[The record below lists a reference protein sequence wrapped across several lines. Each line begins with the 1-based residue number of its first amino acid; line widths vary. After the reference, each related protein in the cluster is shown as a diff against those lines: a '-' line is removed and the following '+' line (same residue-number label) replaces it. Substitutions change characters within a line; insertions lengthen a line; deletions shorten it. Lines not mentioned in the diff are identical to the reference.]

1 MRKVLPV
8 RRPVSPMPGLVSD
21 DSDDPDDDVEPAD
34 DANDRSSCK
43 EDSTRDDSVRESGD
57 NQLVTQAEMENF
69 PMPPMASAI
78 HKLIPPAKWL
88 QPHVAI
94 SLSDADNAS
103 NNFTSLSLE
112 ISHTMGLKSSPI
124 TLSYIDD
131 SLFVDAATTEAKHI
145 QGRLR
150 Q

>member
-1 MRKVLPV
+1 
-8 RRPVSPMPGLVSD
+8 MPGLVSD
-21 DSDDPDDDVEPAD
+21 DSDDPDEDVEPAND
-34 DANDRSSCK
+34 TNDRNSCK
-43 EDSTRDDSVRESGD
+43 EDSTRDDSARESGD
-57 NQLVTQAEMENF
+57 TQMVTQAEKENF
-69 PMPPMASAI
+69 PMPPMALAI
-78 HKLIPPAKWL
+78 HKLIPPAYWL

-103 NNFTSLSLE
+103 NDFTSLSLG
-112 ISHTMGLKSSPI
+112 ISPKMGQKSAPI
-124 TLSYIDD
+124 TMSYVDD

>member
-21 DSDDPDDDVEPAD
+21 DSDDSDENVEQAEAD
-34 DANDRSSCK
+34 DEKDSPK
-43 EDSTRDDSVRESGD
+43 GDSTSDDSARESGD
-57 NQLVTQAEMENF
+57 NQMVTQAEKENI

-94 SLSDADNAS
+94 SLNDADNAS
-103 NNFTSLSLE
+103 NNFTSLSLG
-112 ISHTMGLKSSPI
+112 ISHAMGHKASPI
-124 TLSYIDD
+124 TMSYIDD

>member
-21 DSDDPDDDVEPAD
+21 DSDDSDENVEQADAD
-34 DANDRSSCK
+34 DEKDSPK
-43 EDSTRDDSVRESGD
+43 GDSTSDDSARESGD
-57 NQLVTQAEMENF
+57 NQMVTQAEKENF

-78 HKLIPPAKWL
+78 HKLIPPAYWL

-103 NNFTSLSLE
+103 NDFTSLSLG
-112 ISHTMGLKSSPI
+112 ISPKMGQKSAPI
-124 TLSYIDD
+124 TMSYIDD
-131 SLFVDAATTEAKHI
+131 SLFVYAATTEAKHI

>member
-1 MRKVLPV
+1 
-8 RRPVSPMPGLVSD
+8 MPGLVSD
-21 DSDDPDDDVEPAD
+21 DSDDSDENDEPAGAAD
-34 DANDRSSCK
+34 EKDSSK
-43 EDSTRDDSVRESGD
+43 EDSTRDDSARESGD
-57 NQLVTQAEMENF
+57 TQMVTHTEKENF
-69 PMPPMASAI
+69 PMPPLASAI
-78 HKLIPPAKWL
+78 HKLIPPANWL

-103 NNFTSLSLE
+103 NDFTSLSLE
-112 ISHTMGLKSSPI
+112 ISHAMGHKSSPI
-124 TLSYIDD
+124 ITMSYIDN